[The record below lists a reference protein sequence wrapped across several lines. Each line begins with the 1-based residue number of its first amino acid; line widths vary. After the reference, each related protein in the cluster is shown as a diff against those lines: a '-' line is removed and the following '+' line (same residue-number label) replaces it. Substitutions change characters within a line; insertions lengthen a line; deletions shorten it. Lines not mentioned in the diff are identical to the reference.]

1 MGFTPPETF
10 THVLLVEGDDDLH
23 VVGHICERQSSEFS
37 FDVIKKDNWEKLR
50 DSISVEIKVPGRQV
64 VGILADADDI
74 PTGRW
79 DSINHQLGQAGIT
92 VADSSLPQGLI
103 VEQTPRVGVWLM
115 PDNKLPGELEDFVI
129 ELIPNG
135 DTVWP
140 RSQSYIDGIPDGD
153 RLFTEG
159 KMQRAQLYAW
169 LATREE
175 PRRMGAAD
183 LDINGPLCQ
192 KFVDWLKQLFQ

>member
-1 MGFTPPETF
+1 
-10 THVLLVEGDDDLH
+10 
-23 VVGHICERQSSEFS
+23 
-37 FDVIKKDNWEKLR
+37 
-50 DSISVEIKVPGRQV
+50 
-64 VGILADADDI
+64 
-74 PTGRW
+74 
-79 DSINHQLGQAGIT
+79 
-92 VADSSLPQGLI
+92 
-103 VEQTPRVGVWLM
+103 M

-159 KMQRAQLYAW
+159 KKQRAQLYAW

-175 PRRMGAAD
+175 PRRMGAAIGTHD

-192 KFVDWLKQLFQ
+192 NFVAWLKQLFQ